1 MGDES
6 KHCTV
11 HYFLY
16 GVQIIIVC
24 IAVSVSLFKL
34 FSTETDSQIW
44 TSVLSSCIGYVL
56 PNPTPKCKCVSS
68 KKPSAEIVEEGVAS
82 TS

>member
-24 IAVSVSLFKL
+24 IGVSVSLFKL
-34 FSTETDSQIW
+34 LSTEMDSQIW
-44 TSVLSSCIGYVL
+44 TTVLSSCIGYVL
-56 PNPTPKCKCVSS
+56 PSPTPKCNCASS
-68 KKPSAEIVEEGVAS
+68 KKTNTEIVEEE
-82 TS
+82 